1 MKSWTF
7 PKHLFL
13 RTSANSYFWQCC
25 PNTTE
30 TALRRKSAGA
40 MLAQTTYRSS
50 HWRCSVKKC
59 VLRICTIHYSQE
71 NTCVGVFKKETLV
84 QMFSCEFCKI
94 SKNAFSY
101 RKPPV
106 ACFCLGQHCIRKLPM
121 ECWPMAKVQ
130 RLWEDNVY
138 NVVSTMLEQHCIR
151 TLFSQW
157 CSNTSETTL
166 HKKYWLKAQRYTFA
180 GKSVV
185 LNMSGGLF

>member
-1 MKSWTF
+1 MLEFLFNKIANLQDCNFIKKKLHHGCFKVKSRTF

-13 RTSANSYFWQCC
+13 RTSANGCFWQCC

-30 TALRRKSAGA
+30 TALRRKFAGA

-50 HWRCSVKKC
+50 HWRCSVNKF

-71 NTCVGVFKKETLV
+71 NTCVGVFKTETLV

-106 ACFCLGQHCIRKLPM
+106 ACFCLGQHCIRKLQV

-130 RLWEDNVY
+130 RSWARKRI
-138 NVVSTMLEQHCIR
+138 HC
-151 TLFSQW
+151 
-157 CSNTSETTL
+157 CVNHAGTTL
-166 HKKYWLKAQRYTFA
+166 HKNI
-180 GKSVV
+180 V
-185 LNMSGGLF
+185 